1 MKQGPR
7 RASTTQSISTQYF
20 GFLHH
25 TFITNDVIEHKKRCY
40 SIFNGERQALVFT
53 PLNGW
58 IFITR
63 LITAQPKCHSSNV
76 KLSLSDNRLIVFV
89 NFSFS
94 SGCDLHDRSQ
104 NC

>member
-1 MKQGPR
+1 M
-7 RASTTQSISTQYF
+7 
-20 GFLHH
+20 
-25 TFITNDVIEHKKRCY
+25 KKRCY

-89 NFSFS
+89 NLSFS
-94 SGCDLHDRSQ
+94 SGCDLRDRSQ